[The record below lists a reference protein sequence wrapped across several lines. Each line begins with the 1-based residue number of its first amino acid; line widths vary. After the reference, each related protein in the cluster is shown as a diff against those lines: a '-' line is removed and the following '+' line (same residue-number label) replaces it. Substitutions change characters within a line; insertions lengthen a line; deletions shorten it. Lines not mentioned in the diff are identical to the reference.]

1 MVKEGNLPVA
11 NAAFLLLFG
20 ALIIWLYA
28 SGKLGNIIGSIKSP
42 PPQ

>member
-1 MVKEGNLPVA
+1 MA

-28 SGKLGNIIGSIKSP
+28 SGKLGQMVSVIKGP
-42 PPQ
+42 

>member
-1 MVKEGNLPVA
+1 MA

-28 SGKLGNIIGSIKSP
+28 SGKLGEMIKTIKDP